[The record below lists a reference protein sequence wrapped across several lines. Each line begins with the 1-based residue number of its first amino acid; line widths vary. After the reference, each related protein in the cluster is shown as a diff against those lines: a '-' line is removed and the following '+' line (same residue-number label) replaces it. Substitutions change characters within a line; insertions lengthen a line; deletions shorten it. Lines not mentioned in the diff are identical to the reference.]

1 MWSYQV
7 EKSVLG
13 KYWSPRSYND
23 NFVHEIARTF
33 NISDFLAKII
43 SRNVTNINEAIDF
56 FNPKLKSLLPD
67 PFHLKDMRQAV
78 ERVTR
83 AIQNKEKVC
92 IYADYDVDG
101 ATSAALLKNLFS
113 QIGLSTIIYVPDR
126 IAEGYGPTPYGM
138 QEIKKQGANLVITV
152 DCGSVA
158 FEAIEH
164 AVENNLEVIVIDH
177 HISLEIMPKALAV
190 INPNRLDETSRCK
203 NLAAVGVSFLFA
215 VALCKH
221 LKQIDFFNKNNIPFP
236 DLMKQLDLVA
246 LGTVCDVMQITGLN
260 RAFVA
265 QGLKIAKNR
274 ENIGYK
280 ALCDIA
286 AIEEAPNIYHL
297 GFIIGP
303 RINAGGRVGKSD
315 LGARILSTKSE
326 HDAQNI
332 AIELNAYNEERKA
345 IEVFMLESADEMAKM
360 QLNEPVLFIV
370 GNGWHPGVIGIVAG
384 RLKEKYNKPVAVI
397 ALNDNVGKASCRSVK
412 NIDFGCKIIEAKQRG
427 LVVSGGG
434 HAMAAGF
441 TVEEHKLDQLKLFLL
456 EEFKKDIKDSN
467 QHLHEH
473 YDLEL
478 SNTAANM
485 ELIEQIN
492 KLEPY
497 GVGNPAPV
505 FKFKNLYVLKAD
517 IVGLKHIK
525 ILFAPIRDSLSS
537 KPLAAIAFN
546 VIGTDL
552 AAAIMSTKPYNL
564 SIIGKLKVNSWQNK
578 DTVQILL
585 QDIIIEQ

>member
-1 MWSYQV
+1 M

-13 KYWSPRSYND
+13 KYWSSRSYND
-23 NFVHEIARTF
+23 NFVHEIVRTLG
-33 NISDFLAKII
+33 ISDFLAKIL
-43 SRNVTNINEAIDF
+43 SRNVTNIDEAIDF
-56 FNPKLKSLLPD
+56 LNPKLKSLLPD
-67 PFHLKDMRQAV
+67 PFHLKDMKQAV
-78 ERVTR
+78 ERVTQ
-83 AIQNKEKVC
+83 AIHNKEKVC

-221 LKQIDFFNKNNIPFP
+221 LKQIDFFNKNNISFP

-274 ENIGYK
+274 ENIGYR

-286 AIEEAPNIYHL
+286 AIEEVPNIYHL

-326 HDAQNI
+326 QEAQNI

-345 IEVFMLESADEMAKM
+345 IEVFILESADEMAKM
-360 QLNEPVLFIV
+360 QLNEPALFIV

-441 TVEEHKLDQLKLFLL
+441 TVEEHKLDQLKLFLS

-485 ELIEQIN
+485 KLIQEIN

-497 GVGNPAPV
+497 GLGNPAPV

-517 IVGLKHIK
+517 IVGFKHIK
-525 ILFAPIRDSLSS
+525 ILFAPIRDSLNST
-537 KPLAAIAFN
+537 PLSAIAFN
-546 VIGTDL
+546 IIDTDL
-552 AAAIMSTKPYNL
+552 AAVIMSAKPYNL

-585 QDIIIEQ
+585 QDIIIEK